1 MPTCTAFFSLQRGP
15 RERKLPQRI
24 QDLLGEGNA
33 AYASMDTKAA
43 LSIMHEI
50 IRIDATVYEAWVTL
64 AQIHDELG
72 NPVRSLGLEIVA
84 AQLKQDAATWKHL
97 AFKSR

>member
-1 MPTCTAFFSLQRGP
+1 MVVAQRGP

-33 AYASMDTKAA
+33 AYASGDNKGA
-43 LSIMHEI
+43 LTIMHEI

-64 AQIHDELG
+64 AQIHDEIG
-72 NPVRSLGLEIVA
+72 NTERALGLEIVA
-84 AQLKQDAATWKHL
+84 AQLKGDAATWKQL